1 VQIIYLACAKPA
13 DVLYMNPHIN
23 IRISYIF
30 PACIR
35 QLTVKIQY
43 LVKNMTVKTKCPVCG
58 GEVSLPDDVMAG
70 EVVEHD
76 CGVTLEVVIDNNIV
90 KVKPLEGVGEDWGE

>member
-1 VQIIYLACAKPA
+1 MYLVCARSA
-13 DVLYMNPHIN
+13 NILYMNSHIN
-23 IRISYIF
+23 IRVPYIF

-35 QLTVKIQY
+35 HLTVNINY
-43 LVKNMTVKTKCPVCG
+43 LVKSMAIKTKCPVCG

-76 CGVTLEVVIDNNIV
+76 CGVTLEVIIENNIV